1 MKTKPLPYQ
10 KRIVIVPTSAS
21 KKEIAELRAA
31 NYIPICCDDPSK
43 VSLMMPVK
51 SIYADDLLMSALHGM
66 SAPHSTQER
75 AKMVEE
81 FHRRL
86 LAKETKPS
94 IPTPNH

>member
-1 MKTKPLPYQ
+1 MKTKPVPYQ
-10 KRIVIVPTSAS
+10 KRIVVLPTSAS

-43 VSLMMPVK
+43 VSVLMPVK

-66 SAPHSTQER
+66 SQPHSTNER
-75 AKMVEE
+75 ARMVEE

-86 LAKETKPS
+86 LAKEAKPQA
-94 IPTPNH
+94 PTV

>member
-1 MKTKPLPYQ
+1 MKTKPVPYQ
-10 KRIVIVPTSAS
+10 KRIVVLPTSAS

-43 VSLMMPVK
+43 VAVLMPVK

-66 SAPHSTQER
+66 SALHSTNER

-81 FHRRL
+81 FTRRL
-86 LAKETKPS
+86 LAKETKPQP
-94 IPTPNH
+94 PTV